1 METQAT
7 PAIVPILHAVTNDEI
22 VGRESFL
29 ERARTVMRALG
40 ERGALQ
46 LRAPRMAQ
54 RDSRSF
60 VELAL
65 TLAEEQSRT
74 GAWLVINDRVDV
86 ALMVCARG
94 VQLTTHSLDVAD
106 AVRVVLERA
115 AACGADPQ
123 AGIGASVHSLE
134 EAIAARLA
142 GATWGV
148 VSDVLAAHPSRSDE
162 PESSRSTSDKSGP
175 ALLERLV
182 RFSGIPI
189 VAIGG
194 IVPQHVAPL
203 RRLGVR
209 GVAAIRGIW
218 DADDSERAVTD
229 YLSAYDSEVGR

>member
-1 METQAT
+1 METQPA

-22 VGRESFL
+22 VGRGNFL
-29 ERARTVMRALG
+29 ERARTVMRTAG

-54 RDSRSF
+54 RDSSRF

-86 ALMVCARG
+86 ALIVCARG
-94 VQLTTHSLDVAD
+94 VQLTRRSLDVAD
-106 AVRVVLERA
+106 AVRVVVERA
-115 AACGADPQ
+115 AECGADPH

-134 EAIAARLA
+134 EGIAARLA

-148 VSDVLAAHPSRSDE
+148 VSDVLAAHALPPDE
-162 PESSRSTSDKSGP
+162 PEANRSTSEGGP
-175 ALLERLV
+175 ALLDRLV

-189 VAIGG
+189 VTIGG

-218 DADDSERAVTD
+218 DADDSERAVSD